1 MYSPHVKEEICRF
14 IENLIMIKVGLMIF
28 RKKVVYEKY

>member
-14 IENLIMIKVGLMIF
+14 IDNFNYEVGQMTF